1 MKMVMPLTELEIGN
15 TAKIDSISCADHIK
29 RRFLDLGII
38 PDTPI
43 TPVFK
48 SIGGDPIAYE
58 VRDTLLAIRAQDAKN
73 ILVYLQKEILP

>member
-1 MKMVMPLTELEIGN
+1 MENVIPLTELKIN
-15 TAKIDSISCADHIK
+15 TTAKIDHINCEEHIK

-38 PDTPI
+38 PETPI

-58 VRDTLLAIRAQDAKN
+58 IRDTLLAIRHQDAKN
-73 ILVYLQKEILP
+73 IFVH